1 MTQAAAD
8 LRVLH
13 GDAPF
18 VLLGGS
24 ELAGRG
30 PGESVPLTEDADHH
44 LRRVLRRDDGSPLVV
59 SDGQGRVVTA
69 ELSPTGARLVAS
81 PEVRRP
87 PRPRLQVLQGLP
99 KGRKIEGV
107 VRTLTEL
114 GVARITPVESERAV
128 RTLEGDRRERRHHR
142 WQAVA
147 RAACEQARRAHRPVV
162 DPSLSLEEA
171 LELVDG
177 PLIVAD
183 VAAPRRLRPV
193 LRELRDPDSVGV
205 AIGPEGGWSDRERDR
220 LEALVG
226 RRARLGDT
234 VLRTEHAAAVVT
246 GAVACELG
254 WFG

>member
-1 MTQAAAD
+1 MTGTAAG
-8 LRVLH
+8 LRVPH
-13 GDAPF
+13 RDAPF
-18 VLLGGS
+18 VLLEGPG
-24 ELAGRG
+24 LAGRR
-30 PGESVPLTEDADHH
+30 PGDSVPLTEDAGHH
-44 LRRVLRRDDGSPLVV
+44 LRRVLRRDDDSPLVV
-59 SDGQGRVVTA
+59 SDGQGRVAAA
-69 ELSPTGARLVAS
+69 ELSPAGARLVAS
-81 PEVRRP
+81 PQRRRP

-99 KGRKIEGV
+99 KGRKIEEV

-114 GVARITPVESERAV
+114 GVARVTPVESERAV
-128 RTLEGDRRERRHHR
+128 RTLEGDRRERRHRR

-162 DPSLSLEEA
+162 DPSMSLGEA

-177 PLIVAD
+177 PLVVAD

-193 LRELRDPDSVGV
+193 LRELGDPDSVGV
-205 AIGPEGGWSDRERDR
+205 AIGPEGGWSDAERDR
-220 LEALVG
+220 LEGAVG